1 MAKKTAQI
9 VVQIRSKEMVKET
22 VNNAMNALLVV
33 EDFNQKI
40 DRKD

>member
-22 VNNAMNALLVV
+22 VNNAINALLAV
-33 EDFNQKI
+33 EDSNQKI
-40 DRKD
+40 DQRD